1 MRPCDRRVA
10 PYEQPTWRRV
20 QAYSA
25 QRQPETRLLC
35 APAPALRRVTLMGA
49 VVGTSAVVDRRTL
62 RCTTRHE
69 SPRALMHLPRAER
82 ESRTKVRTRR
92 SGTLRAI
99 AQCPCTGKGA
109 PSCCNIEQDAR
120 ASGRTVGATT
130 ELSGCQPAPGR
141 RRVGEWSC
149 HAAGRRP
156 CVSGEAAPA
165 GNYTHQTPLEDTII
179 KYPDGNRRGTGPG
192 PVPVAN
198 RGRGRG
204 RGAALMGGWVGS
216 EV

>member
-62 RCTTRHE
+62 RCTTGHE

-120 ASGRTVGATT
+120 ASGRTVGGTSSVAAS
-130 ELSGCQPAPGR
+130 LPPAGPGSVRCHVMQPASV
-141 RRVGEWSC
+141 RVG
-149 HAAGRRP
+149 
-156 CVSGEAAPA
+156 
-165 GNYTHQTPLEDTII
+165 
-179 KYPDGNRRGTGPG
+179 RGGPG
-192 PVPVAN
+192 GQLHTSDAT
-198 RGRGRG
+198 GRYYY
-204 RGAALMGGWVGS
+204 
-216 EV
+216 